1 MKMYETLPNGVTVNG
16 KFYRMDFDY
25 RNVLRMLERMERQ
38 DLTTEAW
45 AWRVLRCV
53 MRRPRGNLLA
63 LVSEAQKVLFGN
75 AKKRDGE
82 KLTDY
87 DQDADLIRAA
97 FFQAYKIDLWTE
109 KMHWLKFTALL
120 AGIPDG
126 TRYSDV
132 LSIRAR
138 PMPEPTKY
146 NAEERANLARAKAE
160 YAVKMTEKEQAD
172 SRQRGLLAVAQG
184 LLSMTGGGERV

>member
-1 MKMYETLPNGVTVNG
+1 MKMHETLPNGVTVNG

-38 DLTTEAW
+38 DLTPEAW

-53 MRRPRGNLLA
+53 MSRPRGNLLA
-63 LVSEAQKVLFGN
+63 LVSETQKVLFGS

-97 FFQAYKIDLWTE
+97 FFQAYGIDLWTE

-120 AGIPDG
+120 AGIPEG

-160 YAVKMTEKEQAD
+160 YAVKMSEKEQAD

-184 LLSMTGGGERV
+184 LLSMTGGGANE